1 MELENNS
8 IDKIQ
13 TQSENMMIES
23 DSISSFDHLVTKE
36 RNVADIV
43 FWQQKALL
51 QQQQIELQHKLDQEK
66 LDNQL
71 GRDEQTKDNH
81 LKRKLL
87 GITVTCSILVQA
99 VFFYFV
105 YYVVTS
111 PTPSDTV
118 KSLLVAI
125 SFLAGSS
132 ATFLFFEVWKILKKD
147 NK

>member
-8 IDKIQ
+8 IDKIR

-71 GRDEQTKDNH
+71 GRDEQTKDNR

-87 GITVTCSILVQA
+87 GITVTCSILVQT

>member
-8 IDKIQ
+8 IDKIR

-51 QQQQIELQHKLDQEK
+51 QQQQVELQHKLDQEK

-71 GRDEQTKDNH
+71 GRDEQTKDNR